1 MLGHINKQQNLTFK
15 MHEQHVNTRPL
26 KHVQHIGIISA
37 FYLPGGDWLSFF
49 VATGGDKKLLD
60 CTLLG
65 EISTQT
71 QTMDIGAQKYSK
83 IL

>member
-1 MLGHINKQQNLTFK
+1 MSTHGHLN
-15 MHEQHVNTRPL
+15 MCNTL
-26 KHVQHIGIISA
+26 ELSVLFIC
-37 FYLPGGDWLSFF
+37 LGDWLSFL

-71 QTMDIGAQKYSK
+71 NTMDIGAQKCSR